1 MATKTNQPTPSREYK
16 ELTARFEALCDE
28 QERLYNPNFEA
39 VFQALFQLDDEQ
51 RAIYNT
57 GFWNMGALPSK
68 PDEQLISQALKQAG
82 FDGDSDFCKAFLRY
96 ASLIIEGKQV
106 QQAGLIQNLK
116 ELPTDEQPT
125 PSTAQR
131 PIDVKGWKFKPMAIV
146 APVEFHKLIIETLFE
161 CANLTDIPTESI
173 DEFLDE
179 LANREAFNVRCSLT
193 PYIDALKRCRVIL
206 DNGSFF
212 DREKTRLLFVALKKA
227 TDSMKANTDKP
238 GTVKADIAN
247 LIKGFDGVPVWGLF
261 FQILILQ
268 GLCDVF
274 ERLDINEGDTGY
286 YEAQSLYNWI
296 VQQLI
301 GKEAVFCCLPYGETD
316 LKRLEP
322 FCEYLL
328 STSVGQWVQACLFG
342 SDEQPTDEQT
352 QVEQPATLNAQPD
365 IMTDRAKKYFAKAI
379 QAGFMEQTGN
389 GYKWVF
395 RNGLKAALCYFIMK
409 VYSPDIADPKPIP
422 YKALEKL
429 FDVARLDSALSAMLN
444 AKKPQEWRGDID
456 GLFND

>member
-51 RAIYNT
+51 LAIYNT

-212 DREKTRLLFVALKKA
+212 DREKTWLLFVALKKA

-238 GTVKADIAN
+238 GKVKADIAN

-296 VQQLI
+296 AQQLI
-301 GKEAVFCCLPYGETD
+301 DKEAVFCCLPYGEND

-322 FCEYLL
+322 ICEYLL

-342 SDEQPTDEQT
+342 SDEQPPLNPD
-352 QVEQPATLNAQPD
+352 EQPAPAQPD
-365 IMTDRAKKYFAKAI
+365 SGKKK
-379 QAGFMEQTGN
+379 GRPT
-389 GYKWVF
+389 
-395 RNGLKAALCYFIMK
+395 
-409 VYSPDIADPKPIP
+409 KPF
-422 YKALEKL
+422 KDL
-429 FDVARLDSALSAMLN
+429 MLN
-444 AKKPQEWRGDID
+444 DEGGEHLKKIHALMNGKSGKDAGLIMLACIKKGWITKPTHTQVTKEFGDIGSKQGFSKYLTNESYFTKD
-456 GLFND
+456 ELEGAMNSLN